1 MTTAAAATI
10 AIAQITGRPLA
21 AEANRL
27 RTGEVLEQAFGE
39 GADLVVLP
47 EMIVPGYGFDAAG
60 LAGIAEPIDGTTV
73 GAWTDAASSHN
84 GYVAG
89 GFCERDGEALYN
101 TAVLVGPAG
110 VLLHYRKLH
119 LFDREKE
126 IFRPGDRGLPIAETP
141 IGTIGICVCYDLRF
155 IEVVRALALRGAE
168 IIAVPTAW
176 VTGFDKRSWDAEGY
190 CPQARGAVVQANLNQ
205 VTIACASQAGSNGEI
220 DFLGSSLI
228 VDPYGKPVAGP
239 LDGDSEVVVAAKI
252 DAGAAAQAR
261 DRGGRISPRA
271 DRRTDVYQLSIGG
284 ELY

>member
-1 MTTAAAATI
+1 MTGATSATV

-21 AEANRL
+21 STANRA
-27 RTGEVLEQAFGE
+27 RTLEVIAQAFGD
-39 GADLVVLP
+39 GANLIVLP
-47 EMIVPGYGFDAAG
+47 EMIVPGYCLDAAG
-60 LAGIAEPIDGTTV
+60 LADIAEPIDGPSV
-73 GAWTDAASSHN
+73 VAWTELAAQHN

-89 GFCERDGEALYN
+89 GFCERNREALYN
-101 TAVLVGPAG
+101 TAVLVGPNG
-110 VLLHYRKLH
+110 LLLHYRKLH

-126 IFRPGDRGLPIAETP
+126 IFQPGDRGLPIVETT

-155 IEVVRALALRGAE
+155 VEVVRALALRGAE

-176 VTGFDKRSWDAEGY
+176 VTGFDKRSWDTDGY

-205 VTIACASQAGSNGEI
+205 VTIACASQAGSNGDIE
-220 DFLGSSLI
+220 FLGSSLI

-239 LDGDSEVVVAAKI
+239 LGGDEEVLARAEIDTDAAAK
-252 DAGAAAQAR
+252 AR
-261 DRGGRISPRA
+261 ERGGLISPRA

>member
-1 MTTAAAATI
+1 MTGATSATV

-21 AEANRL
+21 STANRA
-27 RTGEVLEQAFGE
+27 RTLEVIAQAFGD
-39 GADLVVLP
+39 GANLIVLP
-47 EMIVPGYGFDAAG
+47 EMIVPGYCLDAAG
-60 LAGIAEPIDGTTV
+60 LADIAEPIDGPSV
-73 GAWTDAASSHN
+73 VAWTELAAQHN

-89 GFCERDGEALYN
+89 GFCERNCEALYN
-101 TAVLVGPAG
+101 TAVLVGPNG
-110 VLLHYRKLH
+110 LLLHYRKLH

-126 IFRPGDRGLPIAETP
+126 IFQPGDRGLPIVETT

-155 IEVVRALALRGAE
+155 VEVVRALALRGAE

-176 VTGFDKRSWDAEGY
+176 VTGFDKRSWDTDGY

-205 VTIACASQAGSNGEI
+205 VTIACASQAGSNGDIE
-220 DFLGSSLI
+220 FLGSSLI

-239 LDGDSEVVVAAKI
+239 LGGDEEVLARAEIDTDAAAK
-252 DAGAAAQAR
+252 AR
-261 DRGGRISPRA
+261 ERGGLISPRA